1 MSSLNFDLI
10 FDERDF
16 PEYEVVNK
24 VIRGIS
30 KILEYQLF
38 SELDESWVHQN
49 TFISVYYYSPE
60 SIQTLKPFNDL
71 PRLNAMPLDG
81 GITLQ
86 DYSDSDEK
94 VYFFRK
100 KFDANQFRDLA
111 AAEIEVDEGIP
122 FALVVYDINKVEAAR
137 IQEVRNILLDMYYE
151 SLKQVA
157 QCIDLDVSILEKAYQ
172 STKNK
177 KWFIEQEV
185 GEIVCSRGKTLSKAQ
200 LIARW
205 EPDYIFHSARI
216 FEDDG
221 SSRDILFMIYWRLV
235 SGEFFNAPGRL
246 SWVNKNT
253 LKFIPNYRDEYRLV
267 FDVNK
272 GPIDFSYYFEPPRS
286 RATKFYDHLLTDDE
300 PYERKILYLN

>member
-221 SSRDILFMIYWRLV
+221 SSRDILC
-235 SGEFFNAPGRL
+235 
-246 SWVNKNT
+246 
-253 LKFIPNYRDEYRLV
+253 
-267 FDVNK
+267 
-272 GPIDFSYYFEPPRS
+272 
-286 RATKFYDHLLTDDE
+286 
-300 PYERKILYLN
+300 KILYLN